1 MGGAG
6 CQLGSGQLLR
16 SPAASAR
23 LRTWGW
29 GWGSGSHPPQLPPH
43 VLLVPFQGMLEA
55 VAEGRPL
62 EQPAILPGACS
73 QTSAHSRAGDQVG
86 SRPWRV
92 GSGLAA
98 PGLAC
103 VPSVPFHG
111 LECGVQ
117 N

>member
-6 CQLGSGQLLR
+6 CRLGSGQLLR
-16 SPAASAR
+16 SPAASAC
-23 LRTWGW
+23 LRAWGW
-29 GWGSGSHPPQLPPH
+29 GWGSHPPQLPPH

-62 EQPAILPGACS
+62 EQPAVLPGACS
-73 QTSAHSRAGDQVG
+73 QTSARSQAGDQVG
-86 SRPWRV
+86 PRPWRV

-111 LECGVQ
+111 LECWVQ